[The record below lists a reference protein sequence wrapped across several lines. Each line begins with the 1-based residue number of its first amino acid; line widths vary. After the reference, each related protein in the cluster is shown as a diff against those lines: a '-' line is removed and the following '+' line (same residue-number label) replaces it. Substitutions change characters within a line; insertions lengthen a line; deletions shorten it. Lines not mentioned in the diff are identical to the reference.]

1 MGTVSSGKSHYSE
14 YESYSCDLRRR
25 CLTSVQSRA
34 ASYAPA
40 IGALMDNND
49 YQSGDESPSSTVD
62 ERTRRGR
69 EEPSR
74 QAPVEKEGPACQAC
88 RKKKAKCSRN
98 TPCSQCVKHKVD
110 CVYDDKK
117 SKPGMRPGAI
127 ESLSQ
132 RLASTQAV
140 LEQMFMGQGVLWQ
153 QVWRC
158 LDAAS
163 DQARPAPSHPESV
176 GPPPRTNSFVH
187 ESAVRLKELLSSLAD
202 TEEDVAAQ
210 ECGGRSSKRRRLD
223 AEGEDDDN
231 DPPLAQ
237 TVVNPPI
244 DDAEPDL
251 PEDLVNSLVDIYFAR
266 IQPWIPMLHTVTF
279 RRDMNLPSMRP
290 RLRTIFSAIISICTR
305 FSDDPRLGSV
315 DAKSRLAKKH
325 RQRVILESM
334 ESFSARNLQALIIVA
349 FDTSIVGS
357 MTRTVEQL
365 RLSVEDEN
373 RYSSTN
379 DAKVLIKRMDFLPQ
393 CQDWLESEEQRRIFW
408 NTFLMDR
415 FCSIA
420 TGWNLSLTGAD
431 VKRRLPCEG
440 YLWEKGMP
448 LAEPTPYFGVSEK
461 SDRLNDP
468 LPSPRSETA
477 HHDSQNSLGGF
488 AYSIEAT
495 ESLSLVTTFFLQQA
509 VNVTKVHELELWLMR
524 FKQLDL
530 RLVQYAVTLEP
541 SPYRRRY
548 QSTDIPTRWKIFL
561 PDRWREGCARGPDG
575 RMDCNLILAHVT
587 HNTAVVLLHQCIAY
601 PSPEWQAIPLRLPS
615 SSSAET
621 CLAAA
626 KEVAIITD
634 NFLRC
639 TDFLVNPQFSFCLFV
654 CGRMLITHAAYSGTP
669 LTQEF
674 ETLVHALQ
682 EVSRRWNG
690 SHASLTMAKPCDDL
704 ASKFASRLLN
714 DRTSVPD
721 MGDMRQAVYSDVH
734 VTLDLPS
741 SPKPSHVQGSAAAGY
756 DFYNPATNLGQ
767 AIQFSENAP
776 SRCPNTEVLQQDSPP
791 DKVSMAFPPLPV
803 ALEMST
809 LGQSSTTQKDLGHV
823 VPASAMYDAAAANP
837 AASSTSAAYETGD
850 SMFEMLNSYLD
861 LGYPADQRISM
872 FSHFGDGDGGT

>member
-1 MGTVSSGKSHYSE
+1 
-14 YESYSCDLRRR
+14 
-25 CLTSVQSRA
+25 
-34 ASYAPA
+34 
-40 IGALMDNND
+40 
-49 YQSGDESPSSTVD
+49 
-62 ERTRRGR
+62 
-69 EEPSR
+69 
-74 QAPVEKEGPACQAC
+74 
-88 RKKKAKCSRN
+88 
-98 TPCSQCVKHKVD
+98 
-110 CVYDDKK
+110 
-117 SKPGMRPGAI
+117 MRPGAI
-127 ESLSQ
+127 ESLNQ
-132 RLASTQAV
+132 RLQT

-158 LDAAS
+158 LDAISGKTRLAPTNPGTEPAQ
-163 DQARPAPSHPESV
+163 QADANIHDSS
-176 GPPPRTNSFVH
+176 
-187 ESAVRLKELLSSLAD
+187 VRLRNLLSSLAD
-202 TEEDVAAQ
+202 TEHELAAPDC
-210 ECGGRSSKRRRLD
+210 EERRLKRRRVDKAQETAGAQPASNPCVSD
-223 AEGEDDDN
+223 AE
-231 DPPLAQ
+231 L
-237 TVVNPPI
+237 
-244 DDAEPDL
+244 DL
-251 PEDLVNSLVDIYFAR
+251 PEDLVDSLVDIYFAR

-290 RLRTIFSAIISICTR
+290 KLRTIFSAIISICTR
-305 FSDDPRLGSV
+305 FSDDARLGNA
-315 DAKSRLAKKH
+315 DAKSKLAKTH

-349 FDTSIVGS
+349 FDTIGSGRGPSAWSIVGS

-365 RLSVEDEN
+365 RLSVENED
-373 RYSSTN
+373 RYATTN
-379 DAKVLIKRMDFLPQ
+379 EAKVLIKRMDFLPQ
-393 CQDWLESEEQRRIFW
+393 CQEWTEIEEQRRIFW

-440 YLWEKGMP
+440 NLWEKGVP
-448 LAEPTPYFGVSEK
+448 LTEPTPYFGVSEK

-477 HHDSQNSLGGF
+477 DHESQTSLGGF

-530 RLVQYAVTLEP
+530 RLVQ
-541 SPYRRRY
+541 
-548 QSTDIPTRWKIFL
+548 WKVFL
-561 PDRWREGCARGPDG
+561 PERWREGCARGPDG
-575 RMDCNLILAHVT
+575 KMDCNLILAHVT

-601 PSPEWQAIPLRLPS
+601 PSPEWQSIPLRLPS

-626 KEVAIITD
+626 KEVALITD

-654 CGRMLITHAAYSGTP
+654 CGRMLITHAAYSGAPITE
-669 LTQEF
+669 EF
-674 ETLVHALQ
+674 ETLVRALQ

-690 SHASLTMAKPCDDL
+690 SQASLSLTKPCDDL

-734 VTLDLPS
+734 VALDVGS
-741 SPKPSHVQGSAAAGY
+741 SPRSHVKHADVTGY
-756 DFYNPATNLGQ
+756 GYYNPAANFGLP
-767 AIQFSENAP
+767 IQWPDKPTTCCHGPELP
-776 SRCPNTEVLQQDSPP
+776 RQDSPP

-809 LGQSSTTQKDLGHV
+809 LNPPSTSQRALGQVAQPSAVYD
-823 VPASAMYDAAAANP
+823 VPAGEAAP
-837 AASSTSAAYETGD
+837 SSSSAAYETGEG
-850 SMFEMLNSYLD
+850 MFEVLNSYLD

-872 FSHFGDGDGGT
+872 FSHFEEGEG

>member
-1 MGTVSSGKSHYSE
+1 
-14 YESYSCDLRRR
+14 
-25 CLTSVQSRA
+25 
-34 ASYAPA
+34 
-40 IGALMDNND
+40 MDNNE
-49 YQSGDESPSSTVD
+49 YQSGDESASSTTD
-62 ERTRRGR
+62 ERTRRSR
-69 EEPSR
+69 DEASR
-74 QAPVEKEGPACQAC
+74 QEVE
-88 RKKKAKCSRN
+88 
-98 TPCSQCVKHKVD
+98 
-110 CVYDDKK
+110 CVYDDRK

-127 ESLSQ
+127 ESLNQ
-132 RLASTQAV
+132 RLQT

-158 LDAAS
+158 LDAIS
-163 DQARPAPSHPESV
+163 DKMRLAPSELGTTGQTQRANGHM
-176 GPPPRTNSFVH
+176 H
-187 ESAVRLKELLSSLAD
+187 DSAVRLKHLLSSLAD
-202 TEEDVAAQ
+202 SEHDVPARECEEP
-210 ECGGRSSKRRRLD
+210 SSKRPYKN
-223 AEGEDDDN
+223 AA
-231 DPPLAQ
+231 AQ
-237 TVVNPPI
+237 PVSNLCV
-244 DDAEPDL
+244 DDAEPGL
-251 PEDLVNSLVDIYFAR
+251 PEDLIDALVDIYFAR
-266 IQPWIPMLHTVTF
+266 IQPWIPMLHTITF

-290 RLRTIFSAIISICTR
+290 KLRTIFSAIVSICAR
-305 FSDDPRLGSV
+305 FSDDVRLGGAE
-315 DAKSRLAKKH
+315 AKSKLAKRH

-349 FDTSIVGS
+349 FDTIGSGRGPSAWSIVGS

-365 RLSVEDEN
+365 RLSVEDED
-373 RYSSTN
+373 RYASTN

-393 CQDWLESEEQRRIFW
+393 CQEWTEIEEQRRIFW

-440 YLWEKGMP
+440 GLWEKGVP

-477 HHDSQNSLGGF
+477 DHESQNSLGGF

-495 ESLSLVTTFFLQQA
+495 ESLSLQA
-509 VNVTKVHELELWLMR
+509 VNVTKIHELELWLMR

-530 RLVQYAVTLEP
+530 RLVQ
-541 SPYRRRY
+541 
-548 QSTDIPTRWKIFL
+548 WKIFL
-561 PDRWREGCARGPDG
+561 PERWREGCARGPDG
-575 RMDCNLILAHVT
+575 SMDCNLILAHVT

-601 PSPEWQAIPLRLPS
+601 PSPEWQSIPLRLPS

-621 CLAAA
+621 CLTAA

-669 LTQEF
+669 ITEEF
-674 ETLVHALQ
+674 ETLVRALQ

-690 SHASLTMAKPCDDL
+690 SQAALSLAKPCDDL
-704 ASKFASRLLN
+704 ASKFASRLLD

-721 MGDMRQAVYSDVH
+721 MGNMRQAVYSDVH
-734 VTLDLPS
+734 VTPDPAA
-741 SPKPSHVQGSAAAGY
+741 SPKQHHVEHPEAISYGY
-756 DFYNPATNLGQ
+756 YNPAANLGLP
-767 AIQFSENAP
+767 IQWSEKSTTCCHVP
-776 SRCPNTEVLQQDSPP
+776 EVPRQDSPS

-809 LGQSSTTQKDLGHV
+809 LNQPSTAHKDLSQVVQPSTLYG
-823 VPASAMYDAAAANP
+823 VPAGDP
-837 AASSTSAAYETGD
+837 GPSSTSAAYETGEG
-850 SMFEMLNSYLD
+850 MFEVLNSYLD

-872 FSHFGDGDGGT
+872 FSHFEEGDG